1 MSLLRAIPY
10 DMPIVGYG
18 NHVVNTLRY
27 GMQSRSR
34 TFQLDEFDRGNY
46 HKAVEQENLA
56 KTDRGC
62 ALSRMITT
70 IPEKS
75 FG

>member
-1 MSLLRAIPY
+1 MNLYCAIPY

-18 NHVVNTLRY
+18 NHVVNTLR
-27 GMQSRSR
+27 MWDAEAITRL
-34 TFQLDEFDRGNY
+34 FQLESFDRGDY

-62 ALSRMITT
+62 ALSERQ
-70 IPEKS
+70 PLCR
-75 FG
+75 